1 MRVEIALIIWSL
13 AVVSSM
19 LLTHSFNLE
28 VFFVLLL
35 LGLIVLDE
43 LSDTGAV
50 HPIHPRWMRGAIA
63 VGVLIFGW
71 LVVSKLVDMLAG

>member
-1 MRVEIALIIWSL
+1 MRVGGAFIFWSL
-13 AVVSSM
+13 VVAAFM

-28 VFFVLLL
+28 VFFVLML
-35 LGLIVLDE
+35 LGLIVLAE

-50 HPIHPRWMRGAIA
+50 HPVHQRWMKGAIA

-71 LVVSKLVDMLAG
+71 LVVSKMVDMLAG